1 MTSHTSEIAHGKYWL
16 SMISYH
22 FFLARSFSGSGYL
35 AIWTRV
41 ALLQIIVILK
51 CMIFF
56 FFLVWFSFQ
65 MPFTFSS
72 SEIFNSILSCCLSHK
87 ASFTSTYCLL
97 RQHLAFQSTLFALF
111 LPISPLR
118 IFPFICYFSK
128 TSQQKLLCY
137 LLFYSPKD
145 KANNFAN
152 VRISGMR

>member
-1 MTSHTSEIAHGKYWL
+1 MTINDQLPFLSGQKLFRVWLPGNLNKSGFVTDNSHIKMYD
-16 SMISYH
+16 
-22 FFLARSFSGSGYL
+22 
-35 AIWTRV
+35 
-41 ALLQIIVILK
+41 
-51 CMIFF
+51 F

-111 LPISPLR
+111 LPTSPLR